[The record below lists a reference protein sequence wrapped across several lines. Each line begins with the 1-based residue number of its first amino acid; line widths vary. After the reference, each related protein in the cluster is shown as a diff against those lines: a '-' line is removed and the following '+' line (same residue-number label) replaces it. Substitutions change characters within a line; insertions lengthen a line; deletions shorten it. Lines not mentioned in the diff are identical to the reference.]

1 MEQITWQ
8 NYERLVKDVYKTLG
22 QASDVEI
29 ECWGANCRIKDR
41 DGISRQ
47 IDVVTKHSDG
57 VNQYRTLI
65 SCKNWDRKVGSPHV
79 TEMAK
84 LVDDTDAN
92 KGVIVS
98 AKGFSEPAKKKAEAN
113 GIGLVELRRPMDK
126 DWEGLI
132 RRIHIRIVMTIPRIT
147 DLRLNLRAEGKVAEG
162 TYGGFADARKMI
174 IKESDQRTRSLAE
187 ILDPV
192 MNTAAEGEQQIEFPP
207 GTVIENEDDQE
218 WMGNGCPIRSLE
230 FKLEH
235 SVSENQVAVDAA
247 DNVYMVMEAIFEG
260 RKFTITNDGELVER
274 GSYQ

>member
-8 NYERLVKDVYKTLG
+8 NYERLVKDIYETLG
-22 QASDVEI
+22 QATGVEI
-29 ECWGANCRIKDR
+29 ECWGAKCRIKDR
-41 DGISRQ
+41 DGIFRQ

-65 SCKNWDRKVGSPHV
+65 SCKNWDRKIGSTHV

-84 LVDDTDAN
+84 LIDDTDAN

-98 AKGFSEPAKKKAEAN
+98 AKGFYEPAKKKAEAN

-132 RRIHIRIVMTIPRIT
+132 RRIHIRIVMTMPHIT
-147 DLRLNLRAEGKVAEG
+147 DLRLNLKAEGAVAKG

-174 IKESDQRTRSLAE
+174 IKESDQSTRSLAE
-187 ILDPV
+187 ILEPV

-207 GTVIENEDDQE
+207 GTAIENEDDQE

-247 DNVYMVMEAIFEG
+247 DNVYMFMEAVFEG
-260 RKFTITNDGELVER
+260 RKFTITNNGELVER